1 MSPKFRGI
9 DSTSTS
15 LLTFLSSRGSG
26 QHRQSG
32 GLWNERPTLGPFVC
46 LWEQRV
52 ALEGFLGSLVAKRLL
67 DNALLQSLSGEQ
79 KLTFPTGGLSSSKAG
94 RPGGTAAH
102 QERPAAGPR
111 GRSGRRLS
119 GVAASPP
126 PPAPVFVLCI
136 QISRGGRRAPSGPPR
151 ACSRTPPRVHGTSF
165 SSCLPTAG
173 PTLTEMNIAKTYVA
187 LGPREPCRTGLGRGR
202 RPDQNERAPQ
212 R

>member
-1 MSPKFRGI
+1 MGQPR
-9 DSTSTS
+9 T
-15 LLTFLSSRGSG
+15 RSG
-26 QHRQSG
+26 LPPAR
-32 GLWNERPTLGPFVC
+32 EDA
-46 LWEQRV
+46 RV
-52 ALEGFLGSLVAKRLL
+52 AGC
-67 DNALLQSLSGEQ
+67 
-79 KLTFPTGGLSSSKAG
+79 P
-94 RPGGTAAH
+94 
-102 QERPAAGPR
+102 
-111 GRSGRRLS
+111 GRRLS

-202 RPDQNERAPQ
+202 RPDSRNGPGKGAQTRSKRARATAITRKCGACPKGEQ
-212 R
+212 RAI